1 MLANMKISGLRVAAI
16 LVAASVAGV
25 PWSANAET
33 YGFDKNHTE
42 VRFHYNH
49 LGMSIQSG
57 QFGAVDGTVV
67 FDRKKLENSKVE
79 VVIKTDSV
87 DTGVPALDT
96 HLKSKDFF
104 EVDKYPEI
112 TFKSTSVK
120 QTSKD
125 AGRMTGDLTIHGVTK
140 PVTLNVKFNFAGAHP
155 LAKFIKKYDGAD
167 YASFSAQAEILR
179 SEFGVGLYAPGTADR
194 IQIVIETELRQK
206 N

>member
-1 MLANMKISGLRVAAI
+1 MLANMRTNGPRVAAI
-16 LVAASVAGV
+16 LVAAGLAGA
-25 PWSANAET
+25 PWSARAET

-42 VRFHYNH
+42 VRFLYDH

-120 QTSKD
+120 QTGKD
-125 AGRMTGDLTIHGVTK
+125 AGQITGDLTIHGVTK
-140 PVTLNVKFNFAGAHP
+140 PVTLNVTFNFAGPHP
-155 LAKFIKKYDGAD
+155 LAKFIKKYDGAP

-179 SEFGVGLYAPGTADR
+179 SDFGVGLYAPATADR
-194 IQIVIETELRQK
+194 VRIVIETELRK
-206 N
+206 RN